1 MTAYFN
7 LKSLG
12 LAPFKISTRICSPIV
27 RILMMVSHTV
37 TLFMLLSLRH
47 FIKASMTVSWGY
59 WTMAPMQMQA
69 EMRTF
74 QKLSFSSSTSLAIT
88 FLLGLSQIL
97 ESAQQAILL
106 FLLSLSQRHLL
117 ISSIASKASGSPMS
131 PNELMAASLIS
142 GFGLLRPLTS
152 DLMT

>member
-1 MTAYFN
+1 
-7 LKSLG
+7 
-12 LAPFKISTRICSPIV
+12 
-27 RILMMVSHTV
+27 
-37 TLFMLLSLRH
+37 
-47 FIKASMTVSWGY
+47 
-59 WTMAPMQMQA
+59 MAPMQMQA